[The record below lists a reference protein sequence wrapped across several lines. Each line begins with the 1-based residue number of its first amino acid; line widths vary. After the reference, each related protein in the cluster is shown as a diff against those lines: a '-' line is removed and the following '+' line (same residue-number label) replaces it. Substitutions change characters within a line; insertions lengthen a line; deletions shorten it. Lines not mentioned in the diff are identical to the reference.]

1 MRSEYSPGCFSQR
14 QVSPFLTVT
23 VNPVH
28 STTLLQSISLERLT
42 PVPGGLAE
50 ERGQRVGRPQPLPPW
65 EPAGEKRVPKRAF
78 LSHTLGN
85 PRERSGFRN
94 VRFSPTDLG
103 ARGKEAGSQTCVS
116 LPHTWEPAGKKRVP
130 ERAFLSLTLGSPWE
144 RSRFRNVRFCPTH
157 LGARGKEAGS
167 QTCVCLPQT
176 TGSRLARGS
185 GSDGSGSDGSGG
197 IGSGSDG
204 SGGEGSGG
212 EGSGCDGSG
221 SDDLGTDGSGGD
233 GSGSNGSGGE
243 GSGSDGSGSDGSGG
257 DGSGS
262 DGSGG
267 KGPGSDGSGSDGS
280 GGDGSGSNGSVLSY
294 IKCTFSPPHNLALSS
309 SVPKHDENTQQGE
322 RTLI

>member
-1 MRSEYSPGCFSQR
+1 MRFSPTHLGTRGKEAGSGTC
-14 QVSPFLTVT
+14 VSLPHTWK
-23 VNPVH
+23 PVGKK
-28 STTLLQSISLERLT
+28 Q
-42 PVPGGLAE
+42 
-50 ERGQRVGRPQPLPPW
+50 
-65 EPAGEKRVPKRAF
+65 VPKRAF

-94 VRFSPTDLG
+94 VRFSPTD
-103 ARGKEAGSQTCVS
+103 
-116 LPHTWEPAGKKRVP
+116 
-130 ERAFLSLTLGSPWE
+130 
-144 RSRFRNVRFCPTH
+144 

-233 GSGSNGSGGE
+233 GSGSNGS
-243 GSGSDGSGSDGSGG
+243 
-257 DGSGS
+257 
-262 DGSGG
+262 
-267 KGPGSDGSGSDGS
+267 
-280 GGDGSGSNGSVLSY
+280 VLSY